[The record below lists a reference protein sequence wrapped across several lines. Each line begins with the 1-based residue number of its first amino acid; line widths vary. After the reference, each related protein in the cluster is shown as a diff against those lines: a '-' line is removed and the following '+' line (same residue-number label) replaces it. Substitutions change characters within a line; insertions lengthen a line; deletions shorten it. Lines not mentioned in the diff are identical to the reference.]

1 MHTILEENCCD
12 ARKVDSA
19 ENIDIQHFGIARLS
33 YTFDCQGWVEPISL
47 LKDASTRYGMI
58 DCAMLIEG
66 FLEEIVDVA
75 VLAHISLDI
84 YDLAGKLFDE
94 LRSCLLV
101 NIS

>member
-1 MHTILEENCCD
+1 MQAIPEEDCCD

-19 ENIDIQHFGIARLS
+19 ENINVQHFGIARLS

-47 LKDASTRYGMI
+47 LEDTSTRYGMI
-58 DCAMLIEG
+58 DCAVLIKG
-66 FLEEIVDVA
+66 FLEEVVDVA